1 MSFEVKVG
9 NVKIGGGNAVSVQ
22 SMCNT
27 HTSDVS
33 ATINQINAAAM
44 LGADIMRVSVRDEN
58 DAAAIKE
65 IKKHITVPL
74 VADVHFD
81 YRLAIKAVENGAD
94 KIRINPGNI
103 GSDENI
109 EKVAVC
115 LKRNN
120 VPCRVGSNSGSVEK
134 KFAEKYGNNEIALA
148 ESALA
153 KAAVLEKFG
162 VTDIVLSAKS
172 SSLKTTVGAY
182 EYLHKKC
189 DYPLHVG
196 VTEAGTLKSGLIKGS
211 AGIGALLLQGIGD
224 TIRYSLASPPEEEV
238 VAGVKLLRSLGLG
251 KDGAEVIA
259 CPTCGRTE
267 YDSIGL
273 AERVEKMVAD
283 IKKPLKIA
291 VMGCIVNGPG
301 EARGCDIGIAGNG
314 KRCVL
319 FKKGEIIANIAVE
332 DAEKLFIE
340 EIKKLAAE
348 TPDNNAAT
356 ADKPVADG
364 E

>member
-1 MSFEVKVG
+1 MFE
-9 NVKIGGGNAVSVQ
+9 
-22 SMCNT
+22 M
-27 HTSDVS
+27 
-33 ATINQINAAAM
+33 
-44 LGADIMRVSVRDEN
+44 
-58 DAAAIKE
+58 
-65 IKKHITVPL
+65 
-74 VADVHFD
+74 
-81 YRLAIKAVENGAD
+81 Y
-94 KIRINPGNI
+94 
-103 GSDENI
+103 
-109 EKVAVC
+109 
-115 LKRNN
+115 
-120 VPCRVGSNSGSVEK
+120 GSVLNTIYGIVIA
-134 KFAEKYGNNEIALA
+134 FACAFFISVTTTPVVRTLA
-148 ESALA
+148 F
-153 KAAVLEKFG
+153 KFG

-182 EYLHKKC
+182 EYLNKKC

-238 VAGVKLLRSLGLG
+238 VAGIKLLRSLGLG

-314 KRCVL
+314 KRCVI

-356 ADKPVADG
+356 ADKTAADG